1 MEAGIVAALAFW
13 GYERGQGT
21 TTSVVFAI
29 VAPAV
34 GFGVWGGIDFHQAG
48 RFAEPMRL
56 LEELVISA
64 VAVIA
69 LWLTGTPA
77 FAIALAVV
85 SIVYHAAVYATGG
98 RLLKPR
104 ASASGRVRGNYALR
118 ERMGHKA

>member
-1 MEAGIVAALAFW
+1 MVAALAYW
-13 GYERGQGT
+13 GYQRGHGT
-21 TTSVVFAI
+21 TTSVILAI

-34 GFGVWGGIDFHQAG
+34 GFGFWGGIDFHQAG

-69 LWLTGTPA
+69 LWLAGTPA
-77 FAIALAVV
+77 FAVALAVL

-104 ASASGRVRGNYALR
+104 ASASGRVRGNYPLG
-118 ERMGHKA
+118 E